1 MKRRIIAFA
10 AAFLL
15 IFSLL
20 FSGCGAA
27 EPFEKVDVPSTES
40 VSDITAETTA
50 PAAETGTFT
59 FAASIKMGMTIG
71 EVQRAIGQV
80 ADVSVVDERKSFTNE
95 FSGVFINY
103 STNKAVIF
111 MFDQQTECLEQM
123 QFRGNTN
130 ADGASTAAAVKL
142 FDLRYGKQAVYQSK
156 YVNHIWKS
164 DDVYI
169 LLSELDENNYAVTYT
184 EQTYFEA
191 NYAQET
197 EAYNRMQ

>member
-20 FSGCGAA
+20 FSGCGKA
-27 EPFEKVDVPSTES
+27 ESFEKVDVPSTEIPTET
-40 VSDITAETTA
+40 VAETTA
-50 PAAETGTFT
+50 PATETGTFT
-59 FAASIKMGMTIG
+59 FAASIKMGMTIT

-80 ADVSVVDERKSFTNE
+80 AEVEIVDNRKSFTNE

-103 STNKAVIF
+103 STTKAVIF
-111 MFDQQTECLEQM
+111 MFDQQTERLEQM

-130 ADGASTAAAVKL
+130 TDGASTADAVKL
-142 FDLRYGKQAVYQSK
+142 FDARYGKQAVYQSK

-184 EQTYFEA
+184 EQSYFETRYP
-191 NYAQET
+191 NEL
-197 EAYNRMQ
+197 EAYKRAQ

>member
-20 FSGCGAA
+20 FSGCGEAK
-27 EPFEKVDVPSTES
+27 PFEKVDVPSTES
-40 VSDITAETTA
+40 VSDITAETAA
-50 PAAETGTFT
+50 PAAEAGTFT

-111 MFDQQTECLEQM
+111 MFDQQTERLEQM

-130 ADGASTAAAVKL
+130 ADGASTAAAIKL

-164 DDVYI
+164 DDVYV

-197 EAYNRMQ
+197 EAYNRAQ

>member
-1 MKRRIIAFA
+1 MKKRFLIFA
-10 AAFLL
+10 AISLL
-15 IFSLL
+15 TFSLL
-20 FSGCGAA
+20 FSGCGKA
-27 EPFEKVDVPSTES
+27 ESFEKVDVPSTE
-40 VSDITAETTA
+40 ITTETVTETTA
-50 PAAETGTFT
+50 PATETGTFT
-59 FAASIKMGMTIG
+59 FAASIKMGMTIT

-80 ADVSVVDERKSFTNE
+80 AEVGVVDDRKSFTNE

-103 STNKAVIF
+103 STTKAVIF
-111 MFDQQTECLEQM
+111 MFDQKTERLEQM

-130 ADGASTAAAVKL
+130 TDGASTADAVKL
-142 FDLRYGKQAVYQSK
+142 FDARYGKQAVYQSK

-197 EAYNRMQ
+197 EAYNRVR

>member
-1 MKRRIIAFA
+1 MKKRFLIFA
-10 AAFLL
+10 AISLL
-15 IFSLL
+15 TFSLL
-20 FSGCGAA
+20 FSGCGEA
-27 EPFEKVDVPSTES
+27 EPFEKVDVPSTE
-40 VSDITAETTA
+40 IATETAAETTA
-50 PAAETGTFT
+50 PVAGEGTFT
-59 FAASIKMGMTIG
+59 FAASIKMGMTIT

-80 ADVSVVDERKSFTNE
+80 VNVEIVDERKSFTNE

-103 STNKAVIF
+103 STTKSVVF
-111 MFDQQTECLEQM
+111 MFDQQTERLEQM

-130 ADGASTAAAVKL
+130 IDGANTAAAIQL
-142 FDLRYGKQAVYQSK
+142 FDTRYGKQAVYQSK

-169 LLSELDENNYAVTYT
+169 LLSEIDENNYAVTYT

>member
-20 FSGCGAA
+20 FSGCGEA
-27 EPFEKVDVPSTES
+27 EPFEKVDVPSTEI
-40 VSDITAETTA
+40 VSDTTAETTA

-80 ADVSVVDERKSFTNE
+80 ADVGVVDERKSFTNE
-95 FSGVFINY
+95 FSGVFISY
-103 STNKAVIF
+103 STTKSVVF
-111 MFDQQTECLEQM
+111 MFDQQTERLEQM

-130 ADGASTAAAVKL
+130 IDGASTAAAVKL
-142 FDLRYGKQAVYQSK
+142 FDSRYGRQAVYQSK

-197 EAYNRMQ
+197 EAYNRAQ

>member
-1 MKRRIIAFA
+1 MKKRFLIFA
-10 AAFLL
+10 AISLL
-15 IFSLL
+15 TFSLL
-20 FSGCGAA
+20 FSGCGKA
-27 EPFEKVDVPSTES
+27 ESFEKVDVPSTE
-40 VSDITAETTA
+40 ITTETVTETTA
-50 PAAETGTFT
+50 PATETGTFT
-59 FAASIKMGMTIG
+59 FAASIKMGMTIT

-80 ADVSVVDERKSFTNE
+80 AEVGVVDDRKSFTNE

-103 STNKAVIF
+103 STTKAVIF
-111 MFDQQTECLEQM
+111 MFDQKTERLEQM

-130 ADGASTAAAVKL
+130 TDGASTADAVKL
-142 FDLRYGKQAVYQSK
+142 FDARYGKQAVYQSK
-156 YVNHIWKS
+156 SVNHIWKS

-197 EAYNRMQ
+197 EAYNRVR